1 MDKKRYI
8 KPEMEVTFMK
18 IDTIIMSSFG
28 ADVTNPD
35 GTRTTSE
42 DEITTGGE
50 TNKTSDVPAPI
61 FFPDLD

>member
-18 IDTIIMSSFG
+18 IDTIILSSFD

-35 GTRTTSE
+35 GTTSG

-50 TNKTSDVPAPI
+50 TNNENDVPAPI